1 MAQLFLV
8 RHGQASYGAADYDR
22 LSDLGWQQAR
32 WLGEH
37 FAERGIRFD
46 AHVRGTL
53 RRHDETLRGI
63 LEGMRAS
70 ASHEAHPGLNEYEAR
85 TIVAAHFGA
94 PDPAP
99 QGADK
104 RAHFRKL
111 REALHAW
118 TEGTI
123 PPGGHEPFADFQ
135 ARVMGALEAVRARAD
150 AERILVVS
158 SGGPIATILSTVTG
172 MPARMM
178 VDLNMQARNGSYS
191 EFVLSP
197 KGVHFVSFNNVPH
210 LDRPDR
216 PGAVTYA

>member
-8 RHGQASYGAADYDR
+8 RHGQASYGAADYDK
-22 LSDLGWQQAR
+22 LSELGWRQAR

-53 RRHDETLRGI
+53 RRHDETLQGI
-63 LEGMRAS
+63 LEGMGVTAT
-70 ASHEAHPGLNEYEAR
+70 HDAHPGLNEYEAR
-85 TIVAAHFGA
+85 TIVAAHTGV
-94 PDPAP
+94 PDAAP

-111 REALHAW
+111 REALYAW
-118 TEGTI
+118 TEDAI
-123 PPGGHEPFADFQ
+123 APGGHEPFAEFR
-135 ARVMGALEAVRARAD
+135 ARVMGALDAVRARAD

-158 SGGPIATILSTVTG
+158 SGGPIATILSNVTG

-178 VDLNMQARNGSYS
+178 VDLNMQARNGGYS

>member
-1 MAQLFLV
+1 MAQLYLV

-22 LSDLGWQQAR
+22 LSELGWRQSR

-46 AHVRGTL
+46 VHVRGTL
-53 RRHDETLRGI
+53 RRHDETLQGI
-63 LEGMRAS
+63 LEGMGA
-70 ASHEAHPGLNEYEAR
+70 AATHDAHPGLNEYDAR
-85 TIVAAHFGA
+85 TIVAAHYGA

-99 QGADK
+99 QGEDR

-111 REALHAW
+111 REALYAW

-123 PPGGHEPFADFQ
+123 PSGGHEPFADFR
-135 ARVMGALEAVRARAD
+135 ARVVAALDAVRARAG
-150 AERILVVS
+150 AERVLVVS
-158 SGGPIATILSTVTG
+158 SGGPIATILSAVTG

-178 VDLNMQARNGSYS
+178 VDLNMQTRNGSYS

-197 KGVHFVSFNNVPH
+197 RGVHFVSFNNVPH